1 MLKMVFLQFCVALV
15 ATAIG
20 AVFFGVAGA
29 ISAAV
34 AGAACV
40 VPNALFAWRLA
51 SVARRMG
58 TPPVS
63 AFFVGELIK
72 VASIVGLLAL
82 AMAVYQDLHW
92 GGLFIGLILTLKANL
107 FAFWVK
113 S

>member
-1 MLKMVFLQFCVALV
+1 MLKMIFLQFCAAIV

-20 AVFFGVAGA
+20 AVFFGSAGG

-40 VPNALFAWRLA
+40 VPNALFAWRLNA
-51 SVARRMG
+51 VARKAG

-82 AMAVYQDLHW
+82 AMGLYQDLHW
-92 GGLFIGLILTLKANL
+92 GGLMIGLVFTLKANL